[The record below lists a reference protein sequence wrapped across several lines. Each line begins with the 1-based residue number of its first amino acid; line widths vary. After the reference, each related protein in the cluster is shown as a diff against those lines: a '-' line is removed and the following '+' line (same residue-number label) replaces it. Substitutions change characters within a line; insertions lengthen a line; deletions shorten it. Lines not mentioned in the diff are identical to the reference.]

1 MQIQGTTEQ
10 LYDMIVQLYNAV
22 FEGTRQF
29 TIKLQIL
36 PTANTFLLKDF
47 ISLVQDTITDFG
59 AQIDFEVTEDA
70 AIQ

>member
-10 LYDMIVQLYNAV
+10 LYDMVVQLYNAI

-29 TIKLQIL
+29 TIKLKIL

-59 AQIDFEVTEDA
+59 AQIDFEVIEDA
-70 AIQ
+70 AV